1 MATIKDLLQ
10 LALGEVG
17 YLEKATN
24 ASLDSKTGNAGYNNY
39 TKYAAEMD
47 KIDGFYNGKKNGY
60 SWCDVFVDWCMV
72 KTFGVTEALRLL
84 CQPTKSMGA
93 GCDYSAGYYRAKGR
107 WYTKPQVGDQI
118 FFKSAS
124 YAYAHTGLVVDVTA
138 TQVITVEGNTS
149 GGSTVISNGGG
160 VCKKSYPIGY
170 ANIVGYGRPDWT
182 AAEMA
187 DIQAAPAASKPKQI
201 LVSVQL
207 PQLRFGD
214 TGNYVESLQL
224 LLNGKG
230 YDCGKADGVWGEK
243 TDVAVSKFQRDNKL
257 TADKICGKDTWT
269 KLLSV

>member
-1 MATIKDLLQ
+1 MATIKDLVN

-24 ASLDSKTGNAGYNNY
+24 ANLDSKTGNAGYNNY
-39 TKYAAEMD
+39 TKYAADMD
-47 KIDGFYNGKKNGY
+47 KISDFYNGKKNGFY
-60 SWCDVFVDWCMV
+60 WCDVFVDWCFV
-72 KTFGVTEALRLL
+72 QTFGVTEALRLL
-84 CQPTKSMGA
+84 CQPKKSMGA
-93 GCDYSAGYYRAKGR
+93 GCEQSAGYYRAKGR
-107 WYTKPQVGDQI
+107 WYAKPQVGDQI

-124 YAYAHTGLVVDVTA
+124 YAYAHTGLVVDVTS

-149 GGSTVISNGGG
+149 GGSTVISNGGA

-182 AAEMA
+182 AEQMA
-187 DIQAAPAASKPKQI
+187 DTQTKPTQKQTM
-201 LVSVQL
+201 VSVQL

-214 TGNYVESLQL
+214 VGNHVESMQL

-243 TDVAVSKFQRDNKL
+243 TDAAVCLFQKDNKL

-269 KLLSV
+269 ALMGK

>member
-1 MATIKDLLQ
+1 MATIKDLVS

-24 ASLDSKTGNAGYNNY
+24 ANLDSKTGNAGYNNY

-47 KIDGFYNGKKNGY
+47 KIDGFYNGRKNGY

-93 GCDYSAGYYRAKGR
+93 GCDYSAGYYRSKGR

-118 FFKSAS
+118 FFKSSS
-124 YAYAHTGLVVDVTA
+124 YAYAHTGLVVDVTS

-149 GGSTVISNGGG
+149 GASGVVSNGGG

-182 AAEMA
+182 AAESA
-187 DIQAAPAASKPKQI
+187 GTTATKQTM
-201 LVSVQL
+201 VSVQL
-207 PQLRFGD
+207 PQIKKGATGASVKALQILLIGAGYSCGSAGSDGDFG
-214 TGNYVESLQL
+214 TG
-224 LLNGKG
+224 
-230 YDCGKADGVWGEK
+230 
-243 TDVAVSKFQRDNKL
+243 TDSAVRKFQK
-257 TADKICGKDTWT
+257 DKGLYQDGIVGHDTWCA
-269 KLLSV
+269 LLGV